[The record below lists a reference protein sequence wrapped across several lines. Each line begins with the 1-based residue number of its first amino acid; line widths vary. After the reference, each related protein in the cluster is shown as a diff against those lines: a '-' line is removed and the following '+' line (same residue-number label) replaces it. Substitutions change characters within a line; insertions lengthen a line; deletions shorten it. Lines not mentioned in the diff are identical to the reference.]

1 MRYSTH
7 KYYQSK
13 CIRSTFDPN
22 TGRNQQNTKRIEASN
37 GGHMEGTAETN
48 PFSNTDMG
56 RSANGSGQAMIWR
69 AHHDM
74 ACICYIN
81 RDK

>member
-13 CIRSTFDPN
+13 CIRSTFEPN

-48 PFSNTDMG
+48 LFSDTDMG
-56 RSANGSGQAMIWR
+56 RSDI
-69 AHHDM
+69 
-74 ACICYIN
+74 
-81 RDK
+81 